1 MAIKAEMAARKLDP
15 SSGTP
20 EARAAE
26 ESLAE
31 LTDPD
36 STGDGTDGPLRARA
50 ERALRR
56 APHLLGLRTLCS
68 R

>member
-15 SSGTP
+15 SSQDAQ
-20 EARAAE
+20 ARAAE

-36 STGDGTDGPLRARA
+36 STGDDTDGPLRAR
-50 ERALRR
+50 
-56 APHLLGLRTLCS
+56 G
-68 R
+68 